1 MLNRRL
7 IRIRVMQTLYAF
19 EKSKGANFQLA
30 QDVIAESFAPD
41 LNSME
46 KQDRNRLT
54 GLLKLTQ
61 SLFSDEVNNG
71 IYPSDET
78 LPAEVR
84 SVLGKA
90 REYLKL
96 KNKKDYD
103 FYALQSVLDAEKVYD
118 IYLYLLNLLSE
129 IGQKFDG
136 IGKLSTNKVI
146 LAIRNSKDL
155 EHLSLKRSINWDNER
170 IFINRVYNEALKG
183 NAHLEEYQVIV
194 NRTTEDDLAIVKY
207 IIKNIFLKHEVCG
220 EFFEKMNIFW
230 VEDKEILRTML
241 FHSINDFVETESVAV
256 EKLDE
261 VWEESKEFL
270 KSFFKQT
277 VSEEKEILAILVPF
291 LKNWEIERIIET
303 DRVLLKMAVCE
314 LMNYPSIPV
323 KVTINEIIEISKNYS
338 SAKSGQFIN
347 GILDSVNKDL
357 SSRGLIK
364 KTGRG
369 MLDNK

>member
-1 MLNRRL
+1 
-7 IRIRVMQTLYAF
+7 MQTLYAF
-19 EKSKGANFQLA
+19 DKSKGANFQLA

-46 KQDRNRLT
+46 KQDRNKLT

-61 SLFSDEVNNG
+61 SLFSDEVNAG
-71 IYPSDET
+71 VFPTDDT
-78 LPAEVR
+78 LPAEVK

-90 REYLKL
+90 REYYKH

-103 FYALQSVLDAEKVYD
+103 FYTIQSVLDAEKVYD
-118 IYLYLLNLLSE
+118 IYLYLLNLLPE
-129 IGQKFDG
+129 IALKFEG
-136 IGKLSTNKVI
+136 IGKFSKNKVI
-146 LAIRNSKDL
+146 LAIKNSKDL
-155 EHLSLKRSINWDNER
+155 EHISLKKSINWENER
-170 IFINRVYNEALKG
+170 IFINRVFNEALK
-183 NAHLEEYQVIV
+183 NNSHLQEYEAIV
-194 NRTTEDDLAIVKY
+194 NKTTEDDLAIVKY
-207 IIKNIFLKHEVCG
+207 LIKNIFLKHEVCS

-241 FHSINDFVETESVAV
+241 FHTINDFVETEGIVV
-256 EKLDE
+256 EMLDD
-261 VWEESKEFL
+261 VWEESKDFL
-270 KSFFKQT
+270 KSLFKQT
-277 VSEEKEILAILVPF
+277 ITEEKEILGILVPF

-314 LMNYPSIPV
+314 LMHYPSIPI

>member
-1 MLNRRL
+1 
-7 IRIRVMQTLYAF
+7 
-19 EKSKGANFQLA
+19 
-30 QDVIAESFAPD
+30 
-41 LNSME
+41 ME
-46 KQDRNRLT
+46 KQDRKKLT

-61 SLFSDEVNNG
+61 AIFSDEVNAG
-71 IYPSDET
+71 VFPSDET
-78 LPAEVR
+78 LPAEVK

-90 REYLKL
+90 REYLKF
-96 KNKKDYD
+96 KNKKDFD
-103 FYALQSVLDAEKVYD
+103 FYSLQSVLDAEKVYD

-129 IGQKFDG
+129 IGHRYDG
-136 IGKLSTNKVI
+136 KGKLYTNKVI

-155 EHLSLKRSINWDNER
+155 EHLSLKRSINWGNER
-170 IFINRVYNEALKG
+170 IFINSIYNEALKD
-183 NAHLEEYQVIV
+183 NAHLEEYEAIV

-207 IIKNIFLKHEVCG
+207 IIKNIFLKNDVCS
-220 EFFEKMNIFW
+220 EFFEKMSIFW
-230 VEDKEILRTML
+230 VEDREILRTML
-241 FHSINDFVETESVAV
+241 FHSINDFVESETVVV
-256 EKLDE
+256 ETLDE

-277 VSEEKEILAILVPF
+277 VAEEKGILEILVPF

-314 LMNYPSIPV
+314 LMHYPSIPV

-357 SSRGLIK
+357 TSRGLIK

>member
-1 MLNRRL
+1 
-7 IRIRVMQTLYAF
+7 MQTLYAY
-19 EKSKGANFQLA
+19 EKAKGANFQLA

-46 KQDRNRLT
+46 KQDRNKLT

-61 SLFSDEVNNG
+61 SLFSDEVNAG

-78 LPAEVR
+78 LPADVK

-96 KNKKDYD
+96 KNKKDFD
-103 FYALQSVLDAEKVYD
+103 FYTLQSVLDAEKVYD

-129 IGQKFDG
+129 IGHKFEG
-136 IGKLSTNKVI
+136 SGKFSSNKVI
-146 LAIRNSKDL
+146 LAIRNSKEL
-155 EHLSLKRSINWDNER
+155 EHISLKRSINWDNER
-170 IFINRVYNEALKG
+170 IFINRIYNEALK
-183 NAHLEEYQVIV
+183 NNSHLQDYEAIV
-194 NRTTEDDLAIVKY
+194 NRTLDDDIAIVKY
-207 IIKNIFLKHEVCG
+207 LIKNILLKHEVCS

-230 VEDKEILRTML
+230 VEDREILRTML
-241 FHSINDFVETESVAV
+241 FHSFNDFVETESIII
-256 EKLDE
+256 EKLDD
-261 VWEESKEFL
+261 VWEESKDFL
-270 KSFFKQT
+270 KTLFKQT
-277 VSEEKEILAILVPF
+277 VNEEKEILQTLVPF

-303 DRVLLKMAVCE
+303 DRILLKMAVCE
-314 LMNYPSIPV
+314 LMHYPSIPV

-338 SAKSGQFIN
+338 SSKSGQFIN

-357 SSRGLIK
+357 TSRGLIK

>member
-1 MLNRRL
+1 
-7 IRIRVMQTLYAF
+7 
-19 EKSKGANFQLA
+19 
-30 QDVIAESFAPD
+30 
-41 LNSME
+41 
-46 KQDRNRLT
+46 
-54 GLLKLTQ
+54 
-61 SLFSDEVNNG
+61 
-71 IYPSDET
+71 
-78 LPAEVR
+78 
-84 SVLGKA
+84 
-90 REYLKL
+90 
-96 KNKKDYD
+96 
-103 FYALQSVLDAEKVYD
+103 VYD

-129 IGQKFDG
+129 IGHKYDG
-136 IGKLSTNKVI
+136 KGKLSTNKVI

-155 EHLSLKRSINWDNER
+155 EHLSLKRSINWGNER
-170 IFINRVYNEALKG
+170 IFINSIYNEALKD
-183 NAHLEEYQVIV
+183 NAHLEEYEAIV

-207 IIKNIFLKHEVCG
+207 IIKNIFLKNDVCS
-220 EFFEKMNIFW
+220 EFFEKMSIFW
-230 VEDKEILRTML
+230 VEDREILRTML
-241 FHSINDFVETESVAV
+241 FHSINDFVESETVVV
-256 EKLDE
+256 ETLDE

-277 VSEEKEILAILVPF
+277 VAEEKGILEILVPF

-314 LMNYPSIPV
+314 LMHYPSIPV

-357 SSRGLIK
+357 TSRGLIK